1 LTLGQKAARVQLLIL
16 DVDGVLTG
24 GEIILG
30 SEGMELKHFNTRDGL
45 GIAMARQVGLNVAI
59 ITGRVSQAVVT
70 RAVELG
76 IQDLFQG
83 NMDKIEA
90 YERLLKKHQLT
101 DEQVAFV
108 GDDLL
113 DLPVLRRAGLKI
125 AVANASGQLKILA
138 DYVTLARGGRGAV
151 REVVDLLLGWRE
163 DGTSVPLE
171 RDENKQDQSQH

>member
-1 LTLGQKAARVQLLIL
+1 MQLLIL

-30 SEGMELKHFNTRDGL
+30 SEGMELKHFHTRDGL
-45 GIAMARQVGLNVAI
+45 GIAMAHRAGLKVAF

-70 RAVELG
+70 RAGELG

-83 NMDKIEA
+83 NFDKIEA
-90 YERLLKKHQLT
+90 YESLLKKHQLS

-108 GDDLL
+108 GDDLV
-113 DLPVLRRAGLKI
+113 DLPVLQRVGLKI
-125 AVANASGQLKILA
+125 AVANASGELKVLA
-138 DYVTLARGGRGAV
+138 DYVTLAGGGRGAV

-163 DGTSVPLE
+163 DTTSIPLE
-171 RDENKQDQSQH
+171 RDENGQDQSQH